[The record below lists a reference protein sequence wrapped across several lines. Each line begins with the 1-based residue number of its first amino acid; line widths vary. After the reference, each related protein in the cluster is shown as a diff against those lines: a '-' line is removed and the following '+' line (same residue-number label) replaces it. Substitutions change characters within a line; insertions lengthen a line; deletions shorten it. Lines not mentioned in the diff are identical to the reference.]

1 MFNKYSSL
9 DILRGYLI
17 SHCGGNLPIFQMLIL
32 NENMDIVEAKYLKTG
47 IVYAA
52 EAMNQEFSKESKEM
66 MINVLW
72 NIVSS
77 EQLEFIADDDF
88 SFNSMISLT
97 ARLNRTDLF
106 MKLSTFESFKK
117 MKRGPM

>member
-47 IVYAA
+47 IIYAA